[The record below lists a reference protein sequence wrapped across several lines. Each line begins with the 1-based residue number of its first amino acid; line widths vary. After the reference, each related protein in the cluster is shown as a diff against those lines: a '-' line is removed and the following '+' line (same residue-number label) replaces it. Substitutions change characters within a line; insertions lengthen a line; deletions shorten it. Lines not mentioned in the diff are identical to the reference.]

1 MHPPRDDVS
10 WFRKLVSP
18 SGLAFVLLC
27 LFLPFVGLSCEGGLG
42 TLEIR
47 VSGWDMVVNGEPSI
61 AGTGMFDR
69 NGGDTSGLPERVSE
83 ETGRDGAG
91 VQPLMLAGVVAILA
105 GVVAGTTLRSAFP
118 RAMAGLAASVVAVL
132 LIGVNEIVV
141 LSTITDEIASDSEWL
156 ARDAEAG
163 TRFGFWVTLGLLAA
177 VVVDNVVELVL
188 SKRRP
193 RPATGAWPP
202 PPGPGQPPQQQQ
214 QPPQPPPWGGQPPQ
228 PYPGPPPNQAPPP
241 GPPQPPPNQGPGQY
255 PPQQYPPSQ

>member
-61 AGTGMFDR
+61 AGTGMFDQR
-69 NGGDTSGLPERVSE
+69 GDTSGMPERVSE

-91 VQPLMLAGVVAILA
+91 VQPLMLAGVVVILA
-105 GVVAGTTLRSAFP
+105 GVVGGTMLRSAFP
-118 RAMAGLAASVVAVL
+118 RAMAGLAASAAAAL

-156 ARDAEAG
+156 ARDAEVG

-188 SKRRP
+188 SKRRQ
-193 RPATGAWPP
+193 RPDAGGWPP
-202 PPGPGQPPQQQQ
+202 PPGPGQPPYQQQ
-214 QPPQPPPWGGQPPQ
+214 QPQQQSPQPPPWGAQPPQ
-228 PYPGPPPNQAPPP
+228 PYPGQPPNQPPP
-241 GPPQPPPNQGPGQY
+241 GPY